1 MTKSVTVEQRGIAG
15 DHRYVVAEVD
25 ITSLDSA
32 GTEPLDPS
40 SEFQLE
46 DVHGAAVLDQED
58 YTKLFHF
65 NADAATPAI
74 IVKEVNDTGD
84 GTGGVQDVANNTD
97 VGTVTLK
104 FEGDWSA

>member
-1 MTKSVTVEQRGIAG
+1 MTFTETVQQRGNDG
-15 DHRYVVAEVD
+15 DHRYVIVEVD

-32 GTEPLDPS
+32 GTEPYDAESRHGLRN
-40 SEFQLE
+40 
-46 DVHGAAVLDQED
+46 VHGAEVLDQED
-58 YTKLFHF
+58 YTLTFHF

-84 GTGGVQDVANNTD
+84 GTGGVEDTANNAD

>member
-1 MTKSVTVEQRGIAG
+1 MTFTETVQERGNNG
-15 DHRYVVAEVD
+15 DHRYVVVEVD

-32 GTEPLDPS
+32 GTEPYDAES
-40 SEFQLE
+40 RHNFNE
-46 DVHGAAVLDQED
+46 VHGASVLDQED
-58 YTKLFHF
+58 YTKSFYY
-65 NADAATPAI
+65 NADAATAAI

-84 GTGGVQDVANNTD
+84 GTGGVADVANNTD

>member
-1 MTKSVTVEQRGIAG
+1 MTKSVTVQEEGNNG

-32 GTEPLDPS
+32 GSEPLDPAS
-40 SEFQLE
+40 QFGLR

-58 YTKLFHF
+58 YTKIVHF
-65 NADAATPAI
+65 NASSPKI
-74 IVKEVNDTGD
+74 VVKEVNDTGD
-84 GTGGVQDVANNTD
+84 GSGGVVDTANNTD

>member
-1 MTKSVTVEQRGIAG
+1 MTFSETVQVEGNNG
-15 DHRYVVAEVD
+15 DHRYVIAEVD

-32 GTEPLDPS
+32 GTEPYDAS
-40 SEFQLE
+40 SRFSLR
-46 DVHGAAVLDQED
+46 DVHGAEVLDQED
-58 YTKLFHF
+58 YALTFHYDVA
-65 NADAATPAI
+65 NTNI

>member
-1 MTKSVTVEQRGIAG
+1 MTKTVTTQEQGNNG

-32 GTEPLDPS
+32 GTEPLDPAS
-40 SEFQLE
+40 QWNLSE
-46 DVHGAAVLDQED
+46 VHGADVLDQED
-58 YTKLFHF
+58 YTKTFHF

-84 GTGGVQDVANNTD
+84 GTGGVADTANNTD